1 MRCKRIVL
9 IVNWLELWWLLEKPA
24 FQEVASGKKFQLPDH
39 NWFSCESVDA
49 RDLKTFSWNC
59 RPVVLAAS
67 ADGSM
72 LHHL

>member
-1 MRCKRIVL
+1 MNL
-9 IVNWLELWWLLEKPA
+9 LELWWLLEKPA
-24 FQEVASGKKFQLPDH
+24 FQEVASGFHKKFDQLPDH

-67 ADGSM
+67 ADG
-72 LHHL
+72 

>member
-1 MRCKRIVL
+1 MNL
-9 IVNWLELWWLLEKPA
+9 LELWWLLEKPA

-39 NWFSCESVDA
+39 NWFSFESVDA

-72 LHHL
+72 LHHS